1 MTSTPSTSTP
11 FKTRRAMSPGES
23 EERAESEFEARRFLS
38 ALGLDLPEEPD
49 LELSFLEP
57 YGVATVLS

>member
-1 MTSTPSTSTP
+1 
-11 FKTRRAMSPGES
+11 MSPGES
-23 EERAESEFEARRFLS
+23 GERAESEFEARRLLS
-38 ALGLDLPEEPD
+38 ALALDLPEEPD